1 MSGTQGTTLLKG
13 EKSLGPRPVV
23 DLDDLDLHLSV
34 LASSKGD
41 DHHRLP
47 EPMSTA
53 STPPG
58 FDTHHSVHTGPP
70 TSKGTPRTESEIIV
84 RIDDMDSDMNSP
96 LSVSALQDD
105 TESHQ
110 DQDPPVDASLLG
122 FQESL
127 RKSTTSTT
135 SALSDNSELSSVP
148 PSPPSSK
155 ATTPINT
162 AEAIPTEPTQP
173 PAPTETKAEEAMP
186 PTPVKVKVKP
196 RQVFDVRP
204 KVSIPND
211 IAPYDYAHQ
220 CIEAAERSRLNPY
233 ALHQDEYLMLRD
245 HISHAQVTTY
255 LNIRNGILRL
265 WLNNP
270 RIGVARDE
278 AIGCAKDV
286 RWYDVANVCYDWLLR
301 RGYINYGCCE
311 VPSSKKRSKKAAQKR
326 KGKTIVV
333 IGAGLSGLGCARH
346 LEAISKQYARQFQ
359 ELGEEPPRVVVLEG
373 RSRLGGRVYSRAV
386 DGSRSQR
393 LFDFKGKR
401 HSVEA
406 GGMIITGFDRGNPL
420 NVLVRGQM
428 ALPYYA
434 LRPDATLYDANGKPV
449 DSHRDLLVEKLY
461 NDCLERVS
469 DYKFKNQPTKFIEG
483 NRTLMDEGK
492 DSNSDGNRTIA
503 QVEEATAAMPQAP
516 PVSEQSLGP
525 QVDLVPVSTDRATG
539 RTHVE
544 PGTPAAHKAAFKAKE
559 MGWALKEGITVER
572 DLDLEAAAKDPTTTL
587 GSLMDEAISQYRD
600 IIDLTPQDYRLMN
613 WHIANLEY
621 SNAINYNQLSLGG
634 WDIDAGNEWEGKHTM
649 VVGGYQSVPWGLA
662 QSPSPLN
669 IRKES
674 AVKKITYHTEGQ
686 GAARVECD
694 DGYSVEA
701 DYVVSTI
708 PLGVLK
714 HGNVEFD
721 PPLPPWKTDVIGR
734 LGFGIL
740 NKVILVYQEA
750 FWDSNRDIF
759 GVLRN
764 PLSRHSLRQSDYTS
778 QRGRFFQWFN
788 VSNMSGIPVLLALMA
803 GDAGFDTEHTKNDE
817 LVAEATEVLRGVY
830 GAKVPNPTH
839 AIVTR
844 WGSDKFA
851 RGSYSS
857 AGPGMK
863 PDDYE
868 TMSRSIGNLHFAGEH
883 TIGTHPA
890 TVHGAYLSGLRAAS
904 EVTDAMLGPI
914 NIPVPLVIP
923 KESGGATAMTS
934 NSGVKRKSSSS
945 DMTATAPVSLRAA
958 KQAKIDA
965 HENAAWAHIYSQ
977 IGDRPWR
984 PQKVAGNA
992 YLLYSKTNFE
1002 AARQRC
1008 DQGRRPGKGKP
1019 SPNEV
1024 RVMTSKMWK
1033 EAAPDERRP
1042 FEEQAAEQK
1051 RVYAEKLKEWEAAAK
1066 EWDTRAL
1073 EVRRAWEEAGNKL
1086 VDENNGDTSGTTATA
1101 GSGSDG
1107 LSGRERKRIR
1117 NAGIYVESED
1127 VSDVEMAK

>member
-1 MSGTQGTTLLKG
+1 MSSTRGTTLLEG
-13 EKSLGPRPVV
+13 EESTNFGSRPV
-23 DLDDLDLHLSV
+23 DLDQLDLHLSV
-34 LASSKGD
+34 LASSKGGR
-41 DHHRLP
+41 HRLDDP
-47 EPMSTA
+47 VSAT
-53 STPPG
+53 SPPG
-58 FDTHHSVHTGPP
+58 LDTIHTGPP

-84 RIDDMDSDMNSP
+84 RIDDIDSDMNSHV
-96 LSVSALQDD
+96 SSSALQDE

-110 DQDPPVDASLLG
+110 GQDLAVDASLLG

-127 RKSTTSTT
+127 RKSTTSTA

-155 ATTPINT
+155 ATTPVNT
-162 AEAIPTEPTQP
+162 AEALPAEATPAKAVPKATEAVPTTEAVSTTETVPVTEAVPTEAMTMPT
-173 PAPTETKAEEAMP
+173 KG
-186 PTPVKVKVKP
+186 KP

-204 KVSIPND
+204 KVSIPTD

-233 ALHQDEYLMLRD
+233 ALHQEEYLMLRD

-270 RIGVARDE
+270 RMGVARDE
-278 AIGCAKDV
+278 ATGCAKDV
-286 RWYDVANVCYDWLLR
+286 RWFNVAN
-301 RGYINYGCCE
+301 
-311 VPSSKKRSKKAAQKR
+311 
-326 KGKTIVV
+326 
-333 IGAGLSGLGCARH
+333 
-346 LEAISKQYARQFQ
+346 
-359 ELGEEPPRVVVLEG
+359 ELGEEPPRVIVLEG
-373 RSRLGGRVYSRAV
+373 RSRLGGRVYSRPV

-401 HSVEA
+401 HTVEA

-420 NVLVRGQM
+420 NILVRGQM

-434 LRPDATLYDANGKPV
+434 LRPEAILYDSNGKSV
-449 DSHRDLLVEKLY
+449 DIHRDLKVENLY
-461 NDCLERVS
+461 NHCLERVS
-469 DYKFKNQPTKFIEG
+469 DYKFKNQPTKLIEG
-483 NRTLMDEGK
+483 NRGLMDEGK
-492 DSNSDGNRTIA
+492 DSNSEGNKTIA
-503 QVEEATAAMPQAP
+503 QTEEATAALPQAP

-525 QVDLVPVSTDRATG
+525 RVNLVPVSTDRATG

-544 PGTPAAHKAAFKAKE
+544 PGRPAAVPAAVPAALKARAME
-559 MGWALKEGITVER
+559 WTLKEGVTMDR
-572 DLDLEAAAKDPTTTL
+572 DLDLEAAAKDPATTL
-587 GSLMDEAISQYRD
+587 GSLVDEAISQYRD
-600 IIDLTPQDYRLMN
+600 MIDLTPQDYRLLN

-649 VVGGYQSVPWGLA
+649 VIGGYQSVPWGLA
-662 QSPSPLN
+662 QFPSPLN
-669 IRKES
+669 IHKEFT
-674 AVKKITYHTEGQ
+674 VKKITYHHEGK
-686 GAARVECD
+686 GAARVDCD
-694 DGYSVEA
+694 DGFSVEA

-714 HGNVEFD
+714 HGSVEFD
-721 PPLPPWKTDVIGR
+721 PPLPPWKTDVIER

-750 FWDSNRDIF
+750 FWDTNRDIF
-759 GVLRN
+759 GVLRS
-764 PLSRHSLRQSDYTS
+764 PLTRHSLRQSEYAS
-778 QRGRFFQWFN
+778 KRGRFFQWFN

-803 GDAGFDTEHTKNDE
+803 GDAGFDTEHTKNDD
-817 LVAEATEVLRGVY
+817 LVAEATEVLRSVY
-830 GAKVPNPTH
+830 GTNVPNPTQ

-857 AGPGMK
+857 AGPGMR

-868 TMSRSIGNLHFAGEH
+868 TMSRSVGNLYFAGEH

-904 EVTDAMLGPI
+904 EVADAILGPI
-914 NIPVPLVIP
+914 DIPVPLVIP
-923 KESGGATAMTS
+923 KESGAVVAS
-934 NSGVKRKSSSS
+934 SGVKRKASS
-945 DMTATAPVSLRAA
+945 DATAPVSLRAA

-965 HENAAWAHIYSQ
+965 YENAAWAHIYAH

-992 YLLYSKTNFE
+992 YLLYSKTNFGL
-1002 AARQRC
+1002 ARQRC
-1008 DQGRRPGKGKP
+1008 EQGRRPGKGKP

-1033 EAAPDERRP
+1033 EAGADEKRP

-1051 RVYAEKLKEWEAAAK
+1051 RVYAEKLREWEVAAK
-1066 EWDTRAL
+1066 DWNTRAL
-1073 EVRRAWEEAGNKL
+1073 EVRRAWEEEAGNKL
-1086 VDENNGDTSGTTATA
+1086 NVTGDENTNEDSGASGSGGGSGT
-1101 GSGSDG
+1101 GSDG
-1107 LSGRERKRIR
+1107 LSGRERKR
-1117 NAGIYVESED
+1117 NQKAGDTYVGSGNG
-1127 VSDVEMAK
+1127 SDVEMAK

>member
-1 MSGTQGTTLLKG
+1 M
-13 EKSLGPRPVV
+13 
-23 DLDDLDLHLSV
+23 
-34 LASSKGD
+34 
-41 DHHRLP
+41 
-47 EPMSTA
+47 
-53 STPPG
+53 
-58 FDTHHSVHTGPP
+58 
-70 TSKGTPRTESEIIV
+70 
-84 RIDDMDSDMNSP
+84 DMDTDDMNSQA
-96 LSVSALQDD
+96 SGSASHDE
-105 TESHQ
+105 TESRQGQ
-110 DQDPPVDASLLG
+110 DLAVDASLLG

-127 RKSTTSTT
+127 RKSTTSTA

-155 ATTPINT
+155 ATTPVT
-162 AEAIPTEPTQP
+162 SEALPTEAMPTDT
-173 PAPTETKAEEAMP
+173 APTETVNTEVPTEAVDTEVPTKPM
-186 PTPVKVKVKP
+186 PTPTKAKP

-204 KVSIPND
+204 KVSIPTD
-211 IAPYDYAHQ
+211 VAPYDYAHQ
-220 CIEAAERSRLNPY
+220 CIEAAERSRMNPY

-286 RWYDVANVCYDWLLR
+286 RWFDVANVCYDWLLR

-311 VPSSKKRSKKAAQKR
+311 VPLSKTRPKKPSLNRKR
-326 KGKTIVV
+326 KTIAV

-346 LEAISKQYARQFQ
+346 LDALAKQYARQFQ
-359 ELGEEPPRVVVLEG
+359 ELGEDPPIVIMLEG

-406 GGMIITGFDRGNPL
+406 GGMIITGFDRGQPL
-420 NVLVRGQM
+420 HVLVRGQM

-434 LRPDATLYDANGKPV
+434 LKPEAILYDANGKPV

-469 DYKFKNQPTKFIEG
+469 DYKFKNEPTKLIEG
-483 NRTLMDEGK
+483 NRGLMDEGK
-492 DSNSDGNRTIA
+492 DGNSEGNKTIA
-503 QVEEATAAMPQAP
+503 QTEEATAALPQAP
-516 PVSEQSLGP
+516 PVSQQSLGP
-525 QVDLVPVSTDRATG
+525 RVDLVPVSTDRATG

-559 MGWALKEGITVER
+559 MGWALKEGVTVDR

-587 GSLMDEAISQYRD
+587 GSLMDEAISQYRE
-600 IIDLTPQDYRLMN
+600 IVDLTPQDYRLIN

-649 VVGGYQSVPWGLA
+649 VVGGYQDVPWGLSM
-662 QSPSPLN
+662 SPSPLN
-669 IRKES
+669 IVKKS
-674 AVKKITYHTEGQ
+674 AVKKITYDPDGK
-686 GAARVECD
+686 GRARVDCEQ
-694 DGYSVEA
+694 YSLEA

-740 NKVILVYQEA
+740 NKIILVYQEA
-750 FWDSNRDIF
+750 FWDSNCDIF

-764 PLSRHSLRQSDYTS
+764 PLSRHSLRQSEYTS

-788 VSNMSGIPVLLALMA
+788 VSNMSGVPVLLALMA
-803 GDAGFDTEHTKNDE
+803 GDAGFDTEHTKNDD
-817 LVAEATEVLRGVY
+817 LVAEATEVLRSICGP
-830 GAKVPNPTH
+830 KVPNPTQ

-868 TMSRSIGNLHFAGEH
+868 TMARPVGNLYFAGEH

-904 EVTDAMLGPI
+904 EVADAMLGPI
-914 NIPVPLVIP
+914 DIPVPLVIP
-923 KESGGATAMTS
+923 KESTAAVAHQ
-934 NSGVKRKSSSS
+934 GVKRKASS
-945 DMTATAPVSLRAA
+945 DAAAPVSLRAA
-958 KQAKIDA
+958 KQAKLDA
-965 HENAAWAHIYSQ
+965 HEDAAWAHIYSQ

-992 YLLYSKTNFE
+992 YLLYSKTQFE
-1002 AARQRC
+1002 VARQRC
-1008 DQGRRPGKGKP
+1008 ALGRRPGKGKP

-1033 EAAPDERRP
+1033 EATAEQKKP

-1051 RVYAEKLKEWEAAAK
+1051 RLYAEDLKEWEAKAK
-1066 EWDTRAL
+1066 DWDARAL
-1073 EVRRAWEEAGNKL
+1073 EVRQAWEEAGNKL
-1086 VDENNGDTSGTTATA
+1086 VTGDEANEDGASGGT
-1101 GSGSDG
+1101 GSDG
-1107 LSGRERKRIR
+1107 LSGRSERKR
-1117 NAGIYVESED
+1117 NQKAGTSVKSN
-1127 VSDVEMAK
+1127 VADVEKAK

>member
-1 MSGTQGTTLLKG
+1 MNSQ
-13 EKSLGPRPVV
+13 
-23 DLDDLDLHLSV
+23 
-34 LASSKGD
+34 ASDS
-41 DHHRLP
+41 
-47 EPMSTA
+47 A
-53 STPPG
+53 SH
-58 FDTHHSVHTGPP
+58 DE
-70 TSKGTPRTESEIIV
+70 TES
-84 RIDDMDSDMNSP
+84 RQG
-96 LSVSALQDD
+96 QDLA
-105 TESHQ
+105 
-110 DQDPPVDASLLG
+110 VDASLLG

-127 RKSTTSTT
+127 RKSTTSTA

-155 ATTPINT
+155 ATTPVT
-162 AEAIPTEPTQP
+162 SEALPTE
-173 PAPTETKAEEAMP
+173 ALPTEALPTEVVPTEVVPTKTVPTEVPTKAM
-186 PTPVKVKVKP
+186 PTPTKVKP

-204 KVSIPND
+204 KVSIPTD
-211 IAPYDYAHQ
+211 VAPYDYANQ

-233 ALHQDEYLMLRD
+233 ALHQEEYLMLRD

-286 RWYDVANVCYDWLLR
+286 RWFDVANVCYDWLLR

-311 VPSSKKRSKKAAQKR
+311 VPSPKTRPKKPSQKQLER
-326 KGKTIVV
+326 KTIVV

-346 LEAISKQYARQFQ
+346 LTALSQQYAREYQ
-359 ELGEEPPRVVVLEG
+359 ELGEEPPMVVLVEG
-373 RSRLGGRVYSRAV
+373 RNRVGGRVYSRAI

-434 LRPDATLYDANGKPV
+434 LKPEATLYDVNGKSV
-449 DSHRDLLVEKLY
+449 DSHRDLLVERLY

-469 DYKFKNQPTKFIEG
+469 DYKFKNQPTKLIEG
-483 NRTLMDEGK
+483 NRGLMDEGK
-492 DSNSDGNRTIA
+492 DSNSEGNKTIA
-503 QVEEATAAMPQAP
+503 QTEEATAALPQAP
-516 PVSEQSLGP
+516 PVSQQSLGP
-525 QVDLVPVSTDRATG
+525 RVDLVPVSTDRATG

-559 MGWALKEGITVER
+559 MGWALKEGVTVDR

-587 GSLMDEAISQYRD
+587 GSLVDEAISQYRD
-600 IIDLTPQDYRLMN
+600 IVDLTPQDYRLLN

-662 QSPSPLN
+662 MSPSPLPICTN
-669 IRKES
+669 S
-674 AVKKITYHTEGQ
+674 AVKKITYNPEGK
-686 GAARVECD
+686 GKIMIECD
-694 DGYSVEA
+694 NGVKLDP

-750 FWDSNRDIF
+750 FWDPNHDIF

-764 PLSRHSLRQSDYTS
+764 PLSRHSLRQSEYTS

-788 VSNMSGIPVLLALMA
+788 VSNMSGVPVLLALMA
-803 GDAGFDTEHTKNDE
+803 GDAGFDTEHTKNDD
-817 LVAEATEVLRGVY
+817 LVAEATEVLRGVF
-830 GAKVPNPTH
+830 GPKVPNPTN

-857 AGPGMK
+857 AGPDMK

-868 TMSRSIGNLHFAGEH
+868 TMSRPVANIYFAGEH

-904 EVTDAMLGPI
+904 ELTDAMLGPI

-923 KESGGATAMTS
+923 KESTAAVTPQ
-934 NSGVKRKSSSS
+934 GVKRKTSS
-945 DMTATAPVSLRAA
+945 DAAAPVSLRAA
-958 KQAKIDA
+958 KQAKLDA
-965 HENAAWAHIYSQ
+965 HEDAAWAHIYSQ
-977 IGDRPWR
+977 IGERPRR

-992 YLLYSKTNFE
+992 YLLYSKTQFE
-1002 AARQRC
+1002 VARQRC
-1008 DQGRRPGKGKP
+1008 NLGRRPGKGKP

-1033 EAAPDERRP
+1033 EATADERKP

-1051 RVYAEKLKEWEAAAK
+1051 RLYAEDLKEWESEAK
-1066 EWDTRAL
+1066 DWDTRAL
-1073 EVRRAWEEAGNKL
+1073 EVRQAWEEAGNKL
-1086 VDENNGDTSGTTATA
+1086 VTGDEANEDGASGGT
-1101 GSGSDG
+1101 GSDG
-1107 LSGRERKRIR
+1107 PSGRSERKRSQK
-1117 NAGIYVESED
+1117 AGTSVKSNN
-1127 VSDVEMAK
+1127 VSDAEVAK

>member
-1 MSGTQGTTLLKG
+1 M
-13 EKSLGPRPVV
+13 
-23 DLDDLDLHLSV
+23 
-34 LASSKGD
+34 
-41 DHHRLP
+41 
-47 EPMSTA
+47 
-53 STPPG
+53 
-58 FDTHHSVHTGPP
+58 
-70 TSKGTPRTESEIIV
+70 
-84 RIDDMDSDMNSP
+84 DMDSDMDSLP
-96 LSVSALQDD
+96 DSALPDETDPGQDL
-105 TESHQ
+105 SI
-110 DQDPPVDASLLG
+110 DASLLG

-127 RKSTTSTT
+127 RKSTTSTA

-155 ATTPINT
+155 ATTPVNNSTEAPVPKTEAVAPEVIPKEVT
-162 AEAIPTEPTQP
+162 APEMAPPMEVMASPTSKS
-173 PAPTETKAEEAMP
+173 KA
-186 PTPVKVKVKP
+186 KP

-204 KVSIPND
+204 KVSIPTD

-233 ALHQDEYLMLRD
+233 ALHQEEYLMLRD

-270 RIGVARDE
+270 RMGVARDE

-286 RWYDVANVCYDWLLR
+286 RWFDVANVCYDWLLR

-311 VPSSKKRSKKAAQKR
+311 VLPSAMKRSKKASHKR

-346 LEAISKQYARQFQ
+346 LEALSKQYARQFQ
-359 ELGEEPPRVVVLEG
+359 DMGEEPPKVVVLEG

-434 LRPDATLYDANGKPV
+434 LKPEATLYDANGKPV

-483 NRTLMDEGK
+483 NRVLMDEGK
-492 DSNSDGNRTIA
+492 DSNSEGNRTIA
-503 QVEEATAAMPQAP
+503 HTEEATAALPQAT

-525 QVDLVPVSTDRATG
+525 RVDLVPVSTDRATG

-559 MGWALKEGITVER
+559 MGWTLKEGVTVDR
-572 DLDLEAAAKDPTTTL
+572 DLDLETMAKNPATTL

-674 AVKKITYHTEGQ
+674 AVRKITYHPDGK
-686 GAARVECD
+686 GAARVDCD
-694 DGYSVEA
+694 DGFSVEA

-714 HGNVEFD
+714 HGSVEFD

-764 PLSRHSLRQSDYTS
+764 PLSRHSLRQSEYTS

-803 GDAGFDTEHTKNDE
+803 GDAGFDTEHTKNDD

-830 GAKVPNPTH
+830 GSKVPNPTH

-868 TMSRSIGNLHFAGEH
+868 TMSRSVGNLYFAGEH

-923 KESGGATAMTS
+923 KESGPAVTS
-934 NSGVKRKSSSS
+934 NGVKRKSSS
-945 DMTATAPVSLRAA
+945 DAAALVSLRAA
-958 KQAKIDA
+958 KQAKLDA

-1002 AARQRC
+1002 VGRQRC
-1008 DQGRRPGKGKP
+1008 EQGRRPGKGKP

-1033 EAAPDERRP
+1033 EAAADERKP

-1066 EWDTRAL
+1066 DWDTRAL
-1073 EVRRAWEEAGNKL
+1073 EVRRAWEEEAGNKL
-1086 VDENNGDTSGTTATA
+1086 VVGAADSETMEDVSAAAAAT
-1101 GSGSDG
+1101 GSDG
-1107 LSGRERKRIR
+1107 GASGSGRSRRSGTHGE
-1117 NAGIYVESED
+1117 GEV
-1127 VSDVEMAK
+1127 VGMATS

>member
-1 MSGTQGTTLLKG
+1 MRPSKYLPTV
-13 EKSLGPRPVV
+13 SFLGSF
-23 DLDDLDLHLSV
+23 HLQFV
-34 LASSKGD
+34 TSS
-41 DHHRLP
+41 
-47 EPMSTA
+47 
-53 STPPG
+53 
-58 FDTHHSVHTGPP
+58 
-70 TSKGTPRTESEIIV
+70 
-84 RIDDMDSDMNSP
+84 
-96 LSVSALQDD
+96 SVSIPVLTSSYRSPRQGP
-105 TESHQ
+105 
-110 DQDPPVDASLLG
+110 DQDLAVDASLLG

-127 RKSTTSTT
+127 RKSTTSTA

-155 ATTPINT
+155 ATTPVNTT
-162 AEAIPTEPTQP
+162 AEVPVPK
-173 PAPTETKAEEAMP
+173 TETAAPEVIPKETIPREVTPMEVVAASPTSSKA
-186 PTPVKVKVKP
+186 KP

-204 KVSIPND
+204 KVSIPTD

-233 ALHQDEYLMLRD
+233 ALHQEEYLMLRD

-286 RWYDVANVCYDWLLR
+286 RWFDVANVCYDWLLR

-311 VPSSKKRSKKAAQKR
+311 VLSSAKKRSKKASHKR

-346 LEAISKQYARQFQ
+346 LEALSKQYARQFQ
-359 ELGEEPPRVVVLEG
+359 EQGEEPPKVVVLEG

-469 DYKFKNQPTKFIEG
+469 DYKFKNQPTKLIKG
-483 NRTLMDEGK
+483 NRGLMDEGK
-492 DSNSDGNRTIA
+492 DSNSEGNKTIA
-503 QVEEATAAMPQAP
+503 HTEEATAALPQAP

-525 QVDLVPVSTDRATG
+525 RVDLVPVSTDRATG

-559 MGWALKEGITVER
+559 MGWALKEGVTVDR
-572 DLDLEAAAKDPTTTL
+572 DLDLEAAAKNPATTL
-587 GSLMDEAISQYRD
+587 GSLMDEAISQYRE

-621 SNAINYNQLSLGG
+621 SNAINYSQLSLGG

-674 AVKKITYHTEGQ
+674 AVRRITYHPDGK
-686 GAARVECD
+686 GAARVDCD

-714 HGNVEFD
+714 HGSVEFD

-764 PLSRHSLRQSDYTS
+764 PLSRHSLRQSEYTS

-803 GDAGFDTEHTKNDE
+803 GDAGFDTEHTKNDD

-830 GAKVPNPTH
+830 GSKVPNPTH

-868 TMSRSIGNLHFAGEH
+868 TMSRSVGNLYFAGEH

-923 KESGGATAMTS
+923 KESGAAVTS
-934 NSGVKRKSSSS
+934 NGVKRKSSS
-945 DMTATAPVSLRAA
+945 DATAPVSLRAA
-958 KQAKIDA
+958 KQAKLDA

-1002 AARQRC
+1002 VARQRC
-1008 DQGRRPGKGKP
+1008 EQGRRPGKGKP

-1033 EAAPDERRP
+1033 EAGAEERKP

-1051 RVYAEKLKEWEAAAK
+1051 RVYAEKLREWENAAK
-1066 EWDTRAL
+1066 DWDVRAL
-1073 EVRRAWEEAGNKL
+1073 EVRRVWEEEAGKNKPA
-1086 VDENNGDTSGTTATA
+1086 VVADSSEMMEDVSTVAAATTSSDGGVS
-1101 GSGSDG
+1101 GSG
-1107 LSGRERKRIR
+1107 GRERKRNR
-1117 NAGIYVESED
+1117 RSGTNGEGEGGGEAVN
-1127 VSDVEMAK
+1127 